1 MFNKILIANRGEIA
15 FRAVREC
22 RELGIRSVAVYSD
35 ADADALFVKHADE
48 AYSLGEPTAT
58 NSYLNMEKILDI
70 AKRCEADAVY
80 PGYGFLSENP
90 KFVEACE
97 QSGLNFIGPPSESM
111 RRGKPKHRAR
121 QLMKTNGI
129 PVTPGLDGA
138 ITSVSEMSEAIKAV
152 ADIGYPVIVKP
163 SGAGGGIGM
172 KAVNNQDELVAAMK
186 YAESIGSS
194 AFGVSAFY
202 IEKYISRMK
211 HIEFQILADKKGNVV
226 HLGERECSV
235 QRRFQK
241 LIEEAPSP
249 VMTPELRRE
258 MGETAVQVAKLL
270 KYVNAL
276 TVEFIY
282 SMDTGEYFFNEV
294 NTRLQVEHPL
304 TELITGINLV
314 KEQIR
319 IATGE
324 ELGYTQDD
332 FQLRGWALECRIN
345 AEDPFKGFIPSPGK
359 ITAYQPPGGF
369 GVRVD
374 SGIYAGYTVPFYYD
388 PLLVKLLTWGRNRE
402 EAIASMKRALAE
414 FVVEGIKTN
423 IPSHIVTLEDEV
435 FEQGDYT
442 TSFIEERGI
451 VKKMQR
457 SAEVHP
463 RQAPAGD

>member
-1 MFNKILIANRGEIA
+1 MFSKILIANRGEIA

-35 ADADALFVKHADE
+35 ADADALFARHADE
-48 AYSLGEPTAT
+48 AYPLGDPMAT
-58 NSYLNMEKILDI
+58 NSYLNMGKILDI
-70 AKRCEADAVY
+70 AKICEADAVY
-80 PGYGFLSENP
+80 PGYGFLAENP

-111 RRGKPKHRAR
+111 RRAKPKHRAR

-138 ITSVSEMSEAIKAV
+138 IDSAHEMSAAIKAV
-152 ADIGYPVIVKP
+152 GDIGYPVIVKP

-172 KAVNNQDELVAAMK
+172 KAVNNPDELVAAMK

-258 MGETAVQVAKLL
+258 MGGTAVQVAKLL
-270 KYVNAL
+270 NYVNAL

-324 ELGYTQDD
+324 DLGYTQDD
-332 FQLRGWALECRIN
+332 LQLRGWALECRIN
-345 AEDPFKGFIPSPGK
+345 AEDPFKGFLPSPGK

-451 VKKMQR
+451 VKKMR
-457 SAEVHP
+457 
-463 RQAPAGD
+463 G